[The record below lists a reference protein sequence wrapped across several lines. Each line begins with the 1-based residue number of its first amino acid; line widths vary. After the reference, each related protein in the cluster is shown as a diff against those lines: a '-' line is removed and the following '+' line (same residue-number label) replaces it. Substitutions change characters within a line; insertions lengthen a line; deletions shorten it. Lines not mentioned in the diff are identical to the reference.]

1 MANPGSIFNQ
11 CRIPKDVLKKADLCA
26 PVDPAAAMVGK
37 TFQFE
42 TVDLDGNK
50 VTSDEL
56 FANNEV
62 TMINYWGTSGHKIG
76 IQLELQQ

>member
-1 MANPGSIFNQ
+1 M
-11 CRIPKDVLKKADLCA
+11 
-26 PVDPAAAMVGK
+26 DPAAAMVGK